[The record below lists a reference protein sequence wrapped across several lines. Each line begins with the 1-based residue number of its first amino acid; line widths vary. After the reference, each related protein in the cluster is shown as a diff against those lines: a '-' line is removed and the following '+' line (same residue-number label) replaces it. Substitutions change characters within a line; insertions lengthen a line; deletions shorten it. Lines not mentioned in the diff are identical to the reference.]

1 MKLSFTVYG
10 APVPKARARVMRGFS
25 FTPKRTKD
33 YELAVKNAAIEALAN
48 CPKWVR
54 DNAAGYRVS
63 VAVYRAALRGD
74 LDNYAKSA
82 LDAANKLIFDDDRRV
97 TEIHALMF
105 LDRVCPR
112 MLVEVEALS

>member
-1 MKLSFTVYG
+1 MKLSFTVFG

-33 YELAVKNAAIEALAN
+33 YEALVKAAAIEAMAT
-48 CPKWVR
+48 CPHWVR

-63 VAVYRAALRGD
+63 VAVYRNALRGD
-74 LDNYAKSA
+74 LDNFTKSA
-82 LDAANKLIFDDDRRV
+82 LDAANKLVFDDDRRV
-97 TEIHALMF
+97 TEIHAVML

-112 MLVEVEALS
+112 MLIEVEALS